1 MPAHYWLN
9 FADRCWKA
17 LTRVASFLSLLD
29 ESKEAAGSVSGLIWH
44 QLDLFFFFF
53 PGQGFGYFES
63 RVGPGCG
70 WGLVYPWDGLVY
82 P

>member
-17 LTRVASFLSLLD
+17 FTRVASFLSLLD

-53 PGQGFGYFES
+53 LDK
-63 RVGPGCG
+63 
-70 WGLVYPWDGLVY
+70 GLGILNLG
-82 P
+82 